1 MQIHLRTIT
10 FGSTVLNG
18 IDFLQ
23 SSSKSPRKL
32 YVFLHDRDSFGVQRT
47 EVGVLEKM
55 HQECLGGLLQCLDG
69 LRLPSVAV

>member
-1 MQIHLRTIT
+1 MQTHIRTIA
-10 FGSTVLNG
+10 FNSTVFND

-32 YVFLHDRDSFGVQRT
+32 DVFLHDRDSFGVQRT
-47 EVGVLEKM
+47 EIGVLEKM
-55 HQECLGGLLQCLDG
+55 HQKCLGGLLQCLDG